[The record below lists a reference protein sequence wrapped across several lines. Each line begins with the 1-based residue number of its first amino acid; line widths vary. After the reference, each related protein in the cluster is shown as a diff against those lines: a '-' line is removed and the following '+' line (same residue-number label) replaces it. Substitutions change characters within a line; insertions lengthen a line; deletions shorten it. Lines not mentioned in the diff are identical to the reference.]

1 MTKRDEQENKGNSN
15 GAKQQN
21 MGYKIVHTGG
31 KSNPIP
37 SFAPE
42 NQTCD
47 VFSCLLYHLVTQP
60 LRNM

>member
-1 MTKRDEQENKGNSN
+1 MTKTDEQENKGNSN

-31 KSNPIP
+31 KSYPIP

-47 VFSCLLYHLVTQP
+47 VFSC
-60 LRNM
+60 